1 MSDDKL
7 DQILSKLEAQSA
19 AIAALTERVDGIEGA
34 QSRNLAAITAGFEG
48 VNDRLDN
55 MQSELGLVRDEVR
68 LARTEIGQFRKE
80 YSGGYRALNHNVTKI
95 AERVG
100 ALEKA

>member
-7 DQILSKLEAQSA
+7 DQILS
-19 AIAALTERVDGIEGA
+19 AIHALTERVDKIEDA
-34 QSRNLAAITAGFEG
+34 QSKNLAATTAGFEG

-55 MQSELGLVRDEVR
+55 MQAELGLVRDEVR
-68 LARTEIGQFRKE
+68 LARSEVGQFRKE
-80 YSGGYRALNHNVTKI
+80 YAGGYRALNTSVTKI